1 MFIYYLISIN
11 ALAFLLMLADKRKAQ
26 KNRWRIPEFIL
37 MLMAALGGSVGI
49 LLGMNL
55 IRHKTQHRKFT
66 VGVPAILALQIV
78 LILFLRRL

>member
-78 LILFLRRL
+78 LVLFLRRL

>member
-37 MLMAALGGSVGI
+37 MLMAALGGSAGI

-55 IRHKTQHRKFT
+55 IRHKTRHRKFT
-66 VGVPAILALQIV
+66 VGVPAILVLQIV
-78 LILFLRRL
+78 LVLFLRRL

>member
-55 IRHKTQHRKFT
+55 IRHKTRHQKFT
-66 VGVPAILALQIV
+66 VGVPAILALQIA